1 MAIATPNSNWAGL
14 EHSSLSDY
22 YASVKHFRIA
32 KFLCWSVLVSVL
44 TSLASST
51 VAGAGDVGT
60 LTWYP
65 SYEAEGRYTDN
76 QTVTG
81 KKRFILSDY
90 AIGGNVRNY
99 GYLKW
104 CVSLNGQPLSMTNKS
119 DQENSLSR
127 MYLMFDGAGILTQ
140 NAQSELGCWNVA
152 SKDLEYSS
160 DGIDLTINTGSW
172 QDGLHTL
179 TFTGYHTTGVVG
191 TKSIK
196 INTLNSTSQ
205 VKISSSSGTSLS
217 GSTKL
222 NVNYTRMNLAD
233 KICLRRN
240 SLPVDSSFKY
250 LNAVPDASGCWPI
263 VDTSAWQ
270 SDSRTAEFT
279 VNTLNWVDGA
289 QTIEAVVPHVYPET
303 GSGSAAFTSSNPVLG
318 LSIAGLTDGE
328 QVNGI
333 RTFSTTSV
341 INAVHTSQIQTANY
355 CIDFDGQQCLY
366 SLKTATSP
374 WTLTFESQKY
384 VDGPHSLK
392 FRVTDSSGREA
403 SKTMTI
409 QISNGKPLVTGAK
422 VSTTKPAASNGTAS
436 ATIVFN
442 APGSSAATVSVAAGK
457 GNPSQIDIDLLSSQS
472 GAASATFESLKPA
485 TKFTYQITAR
495 NANGQSKTV
504 TGKFTTPA
512 APKRVSG
519 SGGSGQSSGSGY
531 GTRVIGLR
539 LDKALAA
546 LGWSRSQAVESSG
559 CPNKTWF
566 GIVNLDNWYG
576 VAQTSSKL
584 YACKP

>member
-1 MAIATPNSNWAGL
+1 MAKNR
-14 EHSSLSDY
+14 
-22 YASVKHFRIA
+22 RIA
-32 KFLCWSVLVSVL
+32 KFICWSVLAGVL
-44 TSLASST
+44 SSLASTT

-60 LTWYP
+60 LSWYY
-65 SYEAEGRYTDN
+65 SYEAAGRYADN

-81 KKRFILSDY
+81 KKRFILMDY
-90 AIGGNVRNY
+90 AIGGYVGNY

-104 CVSLNGQPLSMTNKS
+104 CVSLNGQPLSMSEKAGQGLDNETT
-119 DQENSLSR
+119 
-127 MYLMFDGAGILTQ
+127 MYLMFEQAGILSQ
-140 NAQSELGCWNVA
+140 NAQSELGCWVVA
-152 SKDLEYSS
+152 SADLQYSS
-160 DGIDLTINTGSW
+160 DGIDLTINTASW
-172 QDGLHTL
+172 PDGLHTL

-191 TKSIK
+191 TKSISM
-196 INTLNSTSQ
+196 NTVNSTNQ

-222 NVNYTRMNLAD
+222 SVNYTRTNRAD

-240 SLPVDSSFKY
+240 SLPVDSNFKF
-250 LNAVPDASGCWPI
+250 LGSTPDASGCWPI
-263 VDTSAWQ
+263 VDTGTTIIGS
-270 SDSRTAEFT
+270 SGTSSNYFERFSGTRTAEFT

-289 QTIEAVVPHVYPET
+289 QTIDAVVPHVYPET

-341 INAVHTSQIQTANY
+341 INAVHTSQIQTASY

-366 SLKTATSP
+366 SLKTTTSP

-392 FRVTDSSGREA
+392 FRVIDSAGREA
-403 SKTMTI
+403 SKTMKI

-457 GNPSQIDIDLLSSQS
+457 GNTSQIDIDLLSSSS
-472 GAASATFESLKPA
+472 GVASATFESLKPA

-519 SGGSGQSSGSGY
+519 GGGSGQSSGSGY
-531 GTRVIGLR
+531 GTSVIGWR
-539 LDKALAA
+539 LDKALNA
-546 LGWSRSQAVESSG
+546 LGWSRDQAAEYSG
-559 CPNKTWF
+559 CRNKTWL
-566 GIVNLDNWYG
+566 GIVNLDNWI
-576 VAQTSSKL
+576 VVSQTSSML

>member
-1 MAIATPNSNWAGL
+1 MSKNR
-14 EHSSLSDY
+14 
-22 YASVKHFRIA
+22 RIA
-32 KFLCWSVLVSVL
+32 KYICWSVLAGVLSSL
-44 TSLASST
+44 TSVT
-51 VAGAGDVGT
+51 VAVAAPVGT
-60 LTWYP
+60 LSWYGE
-65 SYEAEGRYTDN
+65 YDYADN

-81 KKRFILSDY
+81 KKRFILTDP
-90 AIGGNVRNY
+90 ARFGFNRNQ
-99 GYLKW
+99 GYFKW
-104 CVSLNGQPLSMTNKS
+104 CVSLNGQPLSMSENADQGSSGIATN
-119 DQENSLSR
+119 
-127 MYLMFDGAGILTQ
+127 YLYFAYGQVTRTQ
-140 NAQSELGCWNVA
+140 NAQSELGCWHVT
-152 SKDLEYSS
+152 SKDLVDSS
-160 DGIDLTINTGSW
+160 IGIDLTINTASW
-172 QDGLHTL
+172 PDGLHTL
-179 TFTGYHTTGVVG
+179 TFTGHHVSGVVG
-191 TKSIK
+191 TKSIN
-196 INTLNSTSQ
+196 INTVNSTNQ

-222 NVNYTRMNLAD
+222 SVNYSRINRAN

-240 SLPVDSSFKY
+240 SLPVDSSFQF
-250 LNAVPDASGCWPI
+250 LGVAPDASGCWRI
-263 VDTSAWQ
+263 VDTNTTIIG
-270 SDSRTAEFT
+270 DSLQTSNYSERLSGTRTAEFT

-289 QTIEAVVPHVYPET
+289 QTIDAVVPHVYPEI
-303 GSGSAAFTSSNPVLG
+303 GSGSAAFTSLNPALG
-318 LSIAGLTDGE
+318 LNVSGLTDGE

-333 RTFSTTSV
+333 RTVSTTSV
-341 INAVHTSQIQTANY
+341 INAVHTSQIQTATY

-366 SLKTATSP
+366 SIKSTSSSA
-374 WTLTFESQKY
+374 TLTFKSQQY

-392 FRVTDSSGREA
+392 FRVIDSAGREA

-422 VSTTKPAASNGTAS
+422 VSTTKPAAVNGTAS
-436 ATIVFN
+436 ATIEFN
-442 APGSSAATVSVAAGK
+442 APGSSAATVSVSAGK
-457 GNPSQIDIDLLSSQS
+457 GNASQIDIDLLSSPS

-559 CPNKTWF
+559 CSNKTWF
-566 GIVNLDNWYG
+566 GIVNLDNWY
-576 VAQTSSKL
+576 VVWQTSSML
-584 YACKP
+584 YACKY